1 VAIHDRYFSL
11 QLGPSVDMSDLLQ
24 VFKVDDIFTWID
36 AIAGLISSP
45 SSANFDSTNKSIYDI
60 IKAGN
65 SKRWTV

>member
-1 VAIHDRYFSL
+1 
-11 QLGPSVDMSDLLQ
+11 MSDLLQ